1 MCSLNLIPFEQ
12 CHPREGCKLEKRAYQ
27 QLPSGRFRNGGRP
40 EVIVYWMIV
49 PLLLPSSSQPAVWS
63 LSLEMGTDIKA
74 TGEALLIVIATAGI
88 NGNGESLLNKL
99 LLLVQCFIIVHWLI
113 VSTFIAI
120 SRTDTRTVHTVLN
133 PVISKTAVLLLL
145 ALQ

>member
-1 MCSLNLIPFEQ
+1 M
-12 CHPREGCKLEKRAYQ
+12 
-27 QLPSGRFRNGGRP
+27 
-40 EVIVYWMIV
+40 YWMIV

-99 LLLVQCFIIVHWLI
+99 LLLV
-113 VSTFIAI
+113 
-120 SRTDTRTVHTVLN
+120 
-133 PVISKTAVLLLL
+133 
-145 ALQ
+145 